1 MSIFVFTSGSSVLIG
16 GSRASSHAAAHGG
29 SGTVSV
35 SVNGVSLKAFSHLEP
50 EGLRVVV
57 TGSDSR
63 NPTAA
68 PFRQVL
74 ILKEGER
81 RMIDVPAG
89 GGDKSAERFT
99 IARIGDGV
107 QVFANS
113 G

>member
-1 MSIFVFTSGSSVLIG
+1 MSIFVSTSGSSVLID
-16 GSRASSHAAAHGG
+16 SRASSHDAAHGG

-57 TGSDSR
+57 TGSDSS

-81 RMIDVPAG
+81 RVIDVSAG
-89 GGDKSAERFT
+89 GGDKSAVRFT
-99 IARIGDGV
+99 VARVGDGV
-107 QVFANS
+107 QVFAKS